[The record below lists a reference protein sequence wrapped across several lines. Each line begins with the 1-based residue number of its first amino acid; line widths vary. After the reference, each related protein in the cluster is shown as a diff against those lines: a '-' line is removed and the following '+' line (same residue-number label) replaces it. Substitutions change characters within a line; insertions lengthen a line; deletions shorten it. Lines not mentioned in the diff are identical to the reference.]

1 MLVTTTLAP
10 GAVHVDYMSTSNDHD
25 QSLGSI
31 GIEACAATVTSV
43 PKLINI
49 KAYNTFTSFTQY

>member
-1 MLVTTTLAP
+1 MLVTTTLTP

-49 KAYNTFTSFTQY
+49 KA